1 MLLARSLLLTDLLTS
16 CPQLKILVTSRALLH
31 IGGEYEFPVQP
42 LEIPDMQQ
50 DIEPESLLHVASVA
64 LFVQRAQAMLPGFQ
78 LTDKNASDIAAICAR
93 MEGVPLAIELAV
105 EQSKLLPPK
114 LLLSRL
120 EHPLEVLAGR
130 RRDIPERQQ
139 TLLKSLKWNDD
150 LLSPDEQA
158 LFRRLAVFIGGCSL
172 QALEAVSAALG
183 ELTISVADGVQALI
197 DNSLL
202 QYVISSEGEPRLTCL
217 EMIRQY
223 AQIQLAESGE
233 LDRAHDAHADYYLT
247 LAMEAESDMTGADQ
261 FAWQEKL
268 ERETGNMRAALQWLI
283 TSNRQ
288 EEAQRLSRLLG
299 DAQVEVSA
307 LTCKHSVSLDR
318 SSARTYLIA
327 PSSRST
333 ESYTYHEYEELT
345 AREIEV
351 LRLLALGLSNKQIA
365 GRLIISPHT
374 VNGHIHSIFGK
385 LALNSRSAATRYALE
400 HHLA

>member
-1 MLLARSLLLTDLLTS
+1 
-16 CPQLKILVTSRALLH
+16 
-31 IGGEYEFPVQP
+31 
-42 LEIPDMQQ
+42 
-50 DIEPESLLHVASVA
+50 
-64 LFVQRAQAMLPGFQ
+64 
-78 LTDKNASDIAAICAR
+78 
-93 MEGVPLAIELAV
+93 
-105 EQSKLLPPK
+105 
-114 LLLSRL
+114 
-120 EHPLEVLAGR
+120 
-130 RRDIPERQQ
+130 
-139 TLLKSLKWNDD
+139 
-150 LLSPDEQA
+150 
-158 LFRRLAVFIGGCSL
+158 
-172 QALEAVSAALG
+172 
-183 ELTISVADGVQALI
+183 
-197 DNSLL
+197 
-202 QYVISSEGEPRLTCL
+202 
-217 EMIRQY
+217 
-223 AQIQLAESGE
+223 
-233 LDRAHDAHADYYLT
+233 
-247 LAMEAESDMTGADQ
+247 MTGADQ

-333 ESYTYHEYEELT
+333 EPYIYHEYEELT

>member
-1 MLLARSLLLTDLLTS
+1 M
-16 CPQLKILVTSRALLH
+16 
-31 IGGEYEFPVQP
+31 
-42 LEIPDMQQ
+42 
-50 DIEPESLLHVASVA
+50 
-64 LFVQRAQAMLPGFQ
+64 
-78 LTDKNASDIAAICAR
+78 
-93 MEGVPLAIELAV
+93 
-105 EQSKLLPPK
+105 
-114 LLLSRL
+114 
-120 EHPLEVLAGR
+120 
-130 RRDIPERQQ
+130 
-139 TLLKSLKWNDD
+139 
-150 LLSPDEQA
+150 LSPDEQA

-223 AQIQLAESGE
+223 AQLQLVESGE
-233 LDRAHDAHADYYLT
+233 LDRARDAHADYYLM

-333 ESYTYHEYEELT
+333 EPCIFQEYEELT
-345 AREIEV
+345 ARESEV